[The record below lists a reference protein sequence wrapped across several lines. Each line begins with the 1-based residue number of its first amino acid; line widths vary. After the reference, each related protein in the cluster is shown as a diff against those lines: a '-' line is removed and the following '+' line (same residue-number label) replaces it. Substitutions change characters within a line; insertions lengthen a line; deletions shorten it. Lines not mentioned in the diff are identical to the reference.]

1 MKLFKIIIP
10 CLIVGLL
17 SGVGIFMFNNS
28 KNSQN
33 TIDQSSLYIGIPKSQ
48 DDKPVTLHVSVNSN
62 SGVAYKEYTSDN
74 LVKLPGQ
81 DQDLVFLDYAKDPL
95 IPLNKDIGYWLN
107 EAGNSIK
114 VQTECLELIYSDY
127 VSIDKA
133 GIWFINVA
141 SKDGE
146 TPEFSHSDIYK
157 KGGLL

>member
-33 TIDQSSLYIGIPKSQ
+33 TIDQSALYIGIPKSQ

-62 SGVAYKEYTSDN
+62 SGVAYKEYTSDD

-95 IPLNKDIGYWLN
+95 IHLNKDIGYWLN

-141 SKDGE
+141 SKNGE